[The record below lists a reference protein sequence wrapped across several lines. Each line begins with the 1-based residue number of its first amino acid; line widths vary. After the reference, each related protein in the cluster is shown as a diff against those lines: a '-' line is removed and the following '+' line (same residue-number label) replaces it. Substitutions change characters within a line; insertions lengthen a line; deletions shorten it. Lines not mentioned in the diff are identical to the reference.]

1 MSTDDLRLTTAE
13 AADRLGVKPETLYA
27 YVSRGLIERRR
38 TPGGPSTFAARDVER
53 LVRAGRRTRSLPPL
67 VFPSSLTLIA
77 DGRYAYRGV
86 DAVAASRAHRF
97 EEVAEWLWRGSW
109 PDEVRWP
116 FDAAALDDVLA
127 AQAAAS
133 VECLPLDRYRI
144 IAAVAAAADP
154 VRHRTE
160 PDVVVP
166 AARRLLRLLVHGLP
180 RADGREARRVE
191 PARSMAEVLW
201 TRLTTTPRTPARVGL
216 LDAALVLLADHELP
230 SSTLAVRTAAMVRA
244 DVYEV
249 VGTGLSVCGGLRH
262 GGASLGVEALL
273 HEAARVG
280 PERALADR
288 LDRGDRIP
296 GFGHPLY
303 PDGDPRAPVLLD
315 GLDALDL
322 PAERVSVVRA
332 VVDGTTARTGLAP
345 NVDAALA
352 ALSYAAAMAPGAGEA
367 TFALART
374 AGWVAHALE
383 QYETPTFMRTR
394 VDYVGPRVDDVGPP
408 VEDIG
413 PPR

>member
-1 MSTDDLRLTTAE
+1 MSGADRLTTAE

-27 YVSRGLIERRR
+27 YVSRGLIDRRR

-53 LVRAGRRTRSLPPL
+53 LVRAGRRTRALPAL

-77 DGRYAYRGV
+77 EGRYAYRGV
-86 DAVAASRAHRF
+86 DAVGAAATHRF
-97 EEVAEWLWRGSW
+97 EEVAEWLWQGSW
-109 PDEVRWP
+109 PSEVRWP
-116 FDAAALDDVLA
+116 FDASALDDVLA

-201 TRLTTTPRTPARVGL
+201 TRLTTLPRTPARVDV

-262 GGASLGVEALL
+262 GGASIGVEALL

-280 PERALADR
+280 AERTLADR
-288 LDRGDRIP
+288 LDRGERIP

-303 PDGDPRAPVLLD
+303 PDGDPRAPALLD
-315 GLDALDL
+315 RLDALDAAPGRAAL
-322 PAERVSVVRA
+322 ARA
-332 VVDGTTARTGLAP
+332 VLDGARDRTGLHP
-345 NVDAALA
+345 NVDAALGA
-352 ALSYAAAMAPGAGEA
+352 VSYVAAMVPGAGEA

-383 QYETPTFMRTR
+383 QYDSPTFMRTR
-394 VDYVGPRVDDVGPP
+394 VDYVGPP
-408 VEDIG
+408 VEAVD
-413 PPR
+413 PRR